1 MNEKRI
7 KNAGIDGLL
16 SNYFQAQMSNPWPAC
31 QATAAVAELPR
42 RSTRWLTFSR
52 FAVAAS
58 VGLLLVGYLALA
70 GFFPREPA
78 GKINQDPLRNIGSK
92 QVPGVPQPGANR

>member
-1 MNEKRI
+1 MNENRI
-7 KNAGIDGLL
+7 KNDGIDGLL
-16 SNYFQAQMSNPWPAC
+16 SNYFQAQMPDPWPAC
-31 QATAAVAELPR
+31 PATESINGVPR
-42 RSTRWLTFSR
+42 RPSRWLNFSR

-78 GKINQDPLRNIGSK
+78 RKLNHDPSRNIGRNP
-92 QVPGVPQPGANR
+92 VPGVQQPGVNR